1 MYFRDKNGK
10 PIPKENFK
18 ENARFKVKRAPA
30 NRKRS
35 IQNQDRKAEFP
46 SWAKLLIILSVLLLA
61 SGVAFYYKN
70 RHLPKQKIGFNFY

>member
-10 PIPKENFK
+10 PIPKENFRK
-18 ENARFKVKRAPA
+18 NSLFKVKRAPA

-35 IQNQDRKAEFP
+35 IQNQDRKAKFP
-46 SWAKLLIILSVLLLA
+46 VWAKVLIIIFILSLA
-61 SGVAFYYKN
+61 GGAVFYYKN